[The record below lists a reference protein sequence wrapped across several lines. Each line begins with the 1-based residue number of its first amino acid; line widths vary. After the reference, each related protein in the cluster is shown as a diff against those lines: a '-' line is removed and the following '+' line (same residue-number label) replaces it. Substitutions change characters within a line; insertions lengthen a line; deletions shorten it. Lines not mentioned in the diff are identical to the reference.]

1 MKTLILAAVLI
12 SPAVLADDWPAS
24 RESIK
29 AYRDSLREGFTYDVR
44 APIPVPQQ
52 PRRYEVESTERR
64 GDTTEMEVYDRDT
77 GQYETFELEWR

>member
-12 SPAVLADDWPAS
+12 SPAALADDWPAS

-44 APIPVPQQ
+44 ADTSTAAAQALRGGVNRA
-52 PRRYEVESTERR
+52 PRRH
-64 GDTTEMEVYDRDT
+64 DRD
-77 GQYETFELEWR
+77 GSL